1 MEDFLQQRPVN
12 ADAPKGSC
20 FGPSCFLNTNDL
32 SLNIIHNT
40 SINHDNNARYSEYNQ
55 ASE

>member
-1 MEDFLQQRPVN
+1 MEDFLQQRPFN
-12 ADAPKGSC
+12 ADAPKGSY
-20 FGPSCFLNTNDL
+20 FGPSYFLNTNDL

-40 SINHDNNARYSEYNQ
+40 SINLDNDAHYSEYNQ

>member
-1 MEDFLQQRPVN
+1 MEDFLQQRPFN
-12 ADAPKGSC
+12 ADAPKGSY
-20 FGPSCFLNTNDL
+20 FGSSCLLNTNDL

>member
-12 ADAPKGSC
+12 ADAPKG
-20 FGPSCFLNTNDL
+20 FYLVPSCFLNTNDL

-40 SINHDNNARYSEYNQ
+40 SINLDNARYSEYNQ

>member
-1 MEDFLQQRPVN
+1 MEDFLQQRPFN
-12 ADAPKGSC
+12 ADAPKGSY
-20 FGPSCFLNTNDL
+20 FGHSCFLNTNDL

-40 SINHDNNARYSEYNQ
+40 SINHDNNARYSEYNE